1 MCAKK
6 KKDCFFQVEGFEQ
19 WMDQFFADPYASF
32 YYPEGLRIDLF
43 ETEREYILEA
53 DVPPNACQSDI
64 MIEKTENGLR
74 ILIQTK
80 TGPALMRDIQ
90 LPVNIMYKRMN
101 ASFENGLLE
110 IHISKNEMVSAKE
123 HTIHFP
129 DEGCK

>member
-6 KKDCFFQVEGFEQ
+6 KKDCFCQVEGFEQ
-19 WMDQFFADPYASF
+19 WMDQFFADPYTSF
-32 YYPEGLRIDLF
+32 HYPESLRVDLF
-43 ETEREYILEA
+43 ETEQEYILEA
-53 DVPPNACQSDI
+53 DIPPNACQNDI
-64 MIEKTENGLR
+64 MLEKTKNGLR

-80 TGPALMRDIQ
+80 TGSALMRDIH

-123 HTIHFP
+123 HTIHFL

>member
-32 YYPEGLRIDLF
+32 HYPEGLRLDLF

-64 MIEKTENGLR
+64 ILEKTKNGLR

-80 TGPALMRDIQ
+80 IDSALMRDIH
-90 LPVNIMYKRMN
+90 LPVNIMYKQMN
-101 ASFENGLLE
+101 AFLENGLLE
-110 IHISKNEMVSAKE
+110 IHISKNEMVSAEE
-123 HTIHFP
+123 HVIRFP